1 MRLAIFRIFAENND
15 INMNHSL
22 FSGKMKLADLI
33 LTNCRL
39 LYVFPLFGI
48 EIGMGETTV
57 KNACEKHGISTDFF
71 LLVCNLYTFDKYMP
85 DSDILSQISLKDL
98 LKYLRN
104 SHTDYLEHR
113 IPKITDRILQ
123 SIKSCCTKH
132 IKVVTEFCEKYMREV
147 ITHFNYEEKIVFPYI
162 SALLNGDK
170 PTDYNIKQYED
181 NHSNIDAAL
190 EDLKNIIIKYL
201 PPECTIEKWRDIL
214 IDLFLF
220 EDDLSKH
227 TLLEDKI
234 LISVVERIENTAK
247 K

>member
-1 MRLAIFRIFAENND
+1 MYNG
-15 INMNHSL
+15 L
-22 FSGKMKLADLI
+22 FSAKMKLADLV

-57 KNACEKHGISTDFF
+57 KNMCEKRGISTDFF
-71 LLVCNLYTFDKYMP
+71 LLVCNLYTFNEYLP
-85 DSDILSQISLKDL
+85 DSDTLSQIPLNDL

-104 SHTDYLEHR
+104 SHTDYLKNR
-113 IPKITDRILQ
+113 MPKIKDQILRL
-123 SIKSCCTKH
+123 IKGSSATH
-132 IKVVTEFCEKYMREV
+132 IKMLTEFCEKYIREV
-147 ITHFNYEEKIVFPYI
+147 IIHFDYEENIVFPYI

-170 PTDYNIKQYED
+170 PNNYNIKQYED

-201 PPECTIEKWRDIL
+201 PPECTTKKWRDVL
-214 IDLFLF
+214 IDLFIF
-220 EDDLSKH
+220 EEDLSKH

-234 LISVVERIENTAK
+234 LISVVERMESGARK
-247 K
+247 

>member
-1 MRLAIFRIFAENND
+1 MNNG
-15 INMNHSL
+15 L
-22 FSGKMKLADLI
+22 FSEKMKLADLA

-48 EIGMGETTV
+48 EIGMGEITV

-71 LLVCNLYTFDKYMP
+71 LLVCNLYTFDEYMP
-85 DSDILSQISLKDL
+85 DSDTLSQISLKDV

-104 SHTDYLEHR
+104 SHTDYLKNRMPE
-113 IPKITDRILQ
+113 IKNQILKQ
-123 SIKSCCTKH
+123 IDGSSAVH
-132 IKVVTEFCEKYMREV
+132 IKMLTEFCEKYIREV
-147 ITHFNYEEKIVFPYI
+147 IIHFDYEENVVYPYI

-170 PTDYNIKQYED
+170 PKNYNIKQYED

-201 PPECTIEKWRDIL
+201 PPECTIEKWRDVL
-214 IDLFLF
+214 FDLFLF

-227 TLLEDKI
+227 TLIEDKV
-234 LISVVERIENTAK
+234 LISVVERIENAAK